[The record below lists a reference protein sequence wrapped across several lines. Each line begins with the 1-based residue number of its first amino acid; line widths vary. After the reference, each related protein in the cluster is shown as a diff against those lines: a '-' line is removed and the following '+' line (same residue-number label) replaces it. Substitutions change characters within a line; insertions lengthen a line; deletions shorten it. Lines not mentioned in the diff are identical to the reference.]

1 MMGKF
6 SKALEKSGLGSP
18 GEEEQISALESG
30 AEASAALENAGSER
44 TAKPGK
50 KIRQPSGGW
59 DSRLTQATS
68 FSAESAES
76 FRVLRSRIL
85 FPDDGVQTCKTI
97 MVTSTAIGEGK
108 TFVAANLG
116 IALAQGVDQ
125 RSLLVDCD
133 LRRPTLAL
141 LFGLP
146 QQKGLADF
154 LKSGTDLA
162 ELILKTSVDKLTLL
176 PSGRPP
182 VNPSE
187 LLGSAKMD
195 GLVREMAA
203 RYDDRFIIFD
213 TPPVLAASEA
223 LVLSQKVDGVVLVVR
238 QGASGRSQ
246 IKRIVE
252 LIGREKIIGIVFNG
266 YVRSYL
272 EDRVLGQ
279 YAYYG
284 DYDKPAEPVRG

>member
-1 MMGKF
+1 MGKF
-6 SKALEKSGLGSP
+6 AQALEKSGLGSP
-18 GEEEQISALESG
+18 EEEGKDGAARSG
-30 AEASAALENAGSER
+30 PNPAAPQGAGSAER
-44 TAKPGK
+44 NPKGEDPV
-50 KIRQPSGGW
+50 RQPSGTW
-59 DSRLTQATS
+59 DIRLIQATNC
-68 FSAESAES
+68 SAEAAES

-85 FPDDGVQTCKTI
+85 FPDPGVNACKTI
-97 MVTSTAIGEGK
+97 MVTSTVMGEGK

-133 LRRPTLAL
+133 LRHPTLAT

-146 QQKGLADF
+146 QQRGLADF

-187 LLGSAKMD
+187 LLGSARMD
-195 GLVREMAA
+195 GLVREMAE

-213 TPPVLAASEA
+213 TPPILAASEA
-223 LVLSQKVDGVVLVVR
+223 LVLSQKVDGVVVVVR
-238 QGASGRSQ
+238 QGGSGRSQ

-252 LIGREKIIGIVFNG
+252 LIGREKVIGIVFNG

-272 EDRVLGQ
+272 EDRILGQ

-284 DYDKPAEPVRG
+284 DYAKPFNPAR

>member
-1 MMGKF
+1 MGKF
-6 SKALEKSGLGSP
+6 SRALERSGLGAP
-18 GEEEQISALESG
+18 GEEERDGAVESG
-30 AEASAALENAGSER
+30 PEAPAAPERAGAEKTS
-44 TAKPGK
+44 KPGK
-50 KIRQPSGGW
+50 KLRQPSGGW
-59 DSRLTQATS
+59 DTRLTQSTS

-85 FPDDGVQTCKTI
+85 FPDDGTPTCKTI

-133 LRRPTLAL
+133 LRRPTLAQ
-141 LFGLP
+141 LFGLS

-162 ELILKTSVDKLTLL
+162 KLILKTSVDKLTIL

-187 LLGSAKMD
+187 LLGSARMD
-195 GLVREMAA
+195 GLVKEMAE

-223 LVLSQKVDGVVLVVR
+223 LVMSQKVDGVVLVVR

-246 IKRIVE
+246 IKRIIE
-252 LIGREKIIGIVFNG
+252 LIGREKLIGIVFNG

-272 EDRVLGQ
+272 EDRILGQ

-284 DYDKPAEPVRG
+284 DYDKPA

>member
-1 MMGKF
+1 MGKF

-18 GEEEQISALESG
+18 GEEDQNSVVEPG
-30 AEASAALENAGSER
+30 PEAPAALEHAGSER
-44 TAKPGK
+44 AAKPGK
-50 KIRQPSGGW
+50 KVRQPSGGW

-68 FSAESAES
+68 FSAESSES

-85 FPDDGVQTCKTI
+85 FPDDGAQTCKTI

-154 LKSGTDLA
+154 LKSGTDLSG
-162 ELILKTSVDKLTLL
+162 LILKTSVDKLTLL

-195 GLVREMAA
+195 GLVREMAE

-284 DYDKPAEPVRG
+284 DYDKPAEPARG

>member
-1 MMGKF
+1 MGKF
-6 SKALEKSGLGSP
+6 SRVLEKSGLSSP
-18 GEEEQISALESG
+18 GEVEDKNELEPGPEAPAAPEDRSG
-30 AEASAALENAGSER
+30 ATPVKPER
-44 TAKPGK
+44 KV
-50 KIRQPSGGW
+50 RQPSGGW
-59 DSRLTQATS
+59 DVRLTQATS
-68 FSAESAES
+68 FSAEAAES

-85 FPDDGVQTCKTI
+85 FPDDGDQVCRTI

-108 TFVAANLG
+108 SFVAANLG

-133 LRRPTLAL
+133 LRRPTLAQ

-146 QQKGLADF
+146 YNKGLADF

-187 LLGSAKMD
+187 LLASAKMD
-195 GLVREMAA
+195 GLVKEMAK

-223 LVLSQKVDGVVLVVR
+223 LVLAQKVDGVVLVVR
-238 QGASGRSQ
+238 QGRSGRSQ
-246 IKRIVE
+246 IQRIIE
-252 LIGREKIIGIVFNG
+252 LIGREKVIGIVFNG

-284 DYDKPAEPVRG
+284 SYDKSSGQAKD